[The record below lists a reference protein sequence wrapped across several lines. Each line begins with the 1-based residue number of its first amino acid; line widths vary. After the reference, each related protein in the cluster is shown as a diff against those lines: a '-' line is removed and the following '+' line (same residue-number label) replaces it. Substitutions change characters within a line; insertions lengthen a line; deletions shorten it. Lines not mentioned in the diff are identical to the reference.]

1 MSERHIFI
9 FLFVILIPGVKW
21 SIVAY
26 GSDLIVPNTILTN
39 ILKFQKKVL
48 FIYSKLKVIMVKVD
62 YVDLELET
70 GINRVELENY
80 LKGTCFSCPT
90 TSKCLRGDC
99 PLFDKVNKIC
109 LQEIAAEFGAKAIL
123 YHEGV
128 QNSLSKN

>member
-1 MSERHIFI
+1 MKYCYVRFWTRRTKYYYQKYIEISE
-9 FLFVILIPGVKW
+9 KS
-21 SIVAY
+21 SIY
-26 GSDLIVPNTILTN
+26 IC
-39 ILKFQKKVL
+39 
-48 FIYSKLKVIMVKVD
+48 KLKVIMVKVD

-123 YHEGV
+123 FYNGV

>member
-1 MSERHIFI
+1 
-9 FLFVILIPGVKW
+9 
-21 SIVAY
+21 
-26 GSDLIVPNTILTN
+26 
-39 ILKFQKKVL
+39 
-48 FIYSKLKVIMVKVD
+48 MVKVD

-99 PLFDKVNKIC
+99 PLFDKANKIC

-123 YHEGV
+123 YYNGV
-128 QNSLSKN
+128 QNSLSKNW

>member
-9 FLFVILIPGVKW
+9 FLLSVFIPEVKW

-26 GSDLIVPNTILTN
+26 VSDLIVPNTILTN
-39 ILKFQKKVL
+39 ILKFLKKVL

-90 TSKCLRGDC
+90 TYKCLRGDC

-128 QNSLSKN
+128 QNLLSKK

>member
-1 MSERHIFI
+1 
-9 FLFVILIPGVKW
+9 
-21 SIVAY
+21 
-26 GSDLIVPNTILTN
+26 
-39 ILKFQKKVL
+39 
-48 FIYSKLKVIMVKVD
+48 MVKVD

-90 TSKCLRGDC
+90 TYKCLRGDC

-123 YHEGV
+123 YYNGV
-128 QNSLSKN
+128 QNSLYKNW